1 MKCYFEVG
9 NRLFLEELNLSI
21 LKLLRNE
28 WNRVIALDIET
39 HIPAP
44 DMFLTNEPI
53 LSVSLARRVSGE
65 LTRGEGIS
73 VKTILLDDENE
84 ESEKELLTKLNK
96 ELSDIKPL
104 GVVGYMIRQ
113 YDIPL
118 LVIKKERYKRYNLSL
133 WGIVDVTE
141 SAAAIDLYHILKYMG
156 YKKLEEALSSQEF
169 AHLPFKRTKHL
180 VSADREKKHE
190 EVHRLWK
197 EDRKTLREY
206 SEGEV
211 HDLLLIAEH
220 LAFGICSSKRPGRK
234 RRN

>member
-1 MKCYFEVG
+1 MKCYFEVC

-28 WNRVIALDIET
+28 WNRVMALDIET

-44 DMFLTNEPI
+44 DMFLTGEWI

-73 VKTILLDDENE
+73 VKTIFLDDERE
-84 ESEKELLTKLNK
+84 ESEKELLTRLNK

-104 GVVGYMIRQ
+104 GVVGYGIRQ

-118 LVIKKERYKRYNLSL
+118 LVIKKERYCKRYNLSL
-133 WGIVDVTE
+133 WGIVDATE
-141 SAAAIDLYHILKYMG
+141 SAAVIDLYHILKYRK

-169 AHLPFKRTKHL
+169 RHLPLKRTKQL
-180 VSADREKKHE
+180 VSSYRDEKGKDIY
-190 EVHRLWK
+190 RLWK
-197 EDRKTLREY
+197 KDRETLREY

-211 HDLLLIAEH
+211 HDLLLLAEH
-220 LAFGICSSKRPGRK
+220 LAFGGGHRERYT
-234 RRN
+234 